1 MRSRARKR
9 DFSSAEM
16 TVWPPSPPPSLC
28 LCPFDST
35 SQARFSPDSGVRT
48 APFFPCLCKKR
59 TQYYSSGEVK
69 GCLQVKIE
77 EGRGKGTKRKNGAPT
92 PVLARPSSLV
102 VSSLQPPSEPPNI
115 LLPPPCPVERWT
127 SKRPPSDTCSS
138 VATVTSFPRGISP
151 PLVIARA
158 RAFSS
163 FLQSR
168 ETTAAAVAAVA
179 AQGEGGQKRE
189 KLDHRHSSLSS
200 LARAIPIPN
209 LAFMLDRDAPCACRG
224 ERRSQERGRGPR
236 CTLPPLAEVFA
247 PQVAT
252 IKKRPSD
259 FCFLACILSLR
270 IPRSR
275 CTSRIPFC
283 FALS

>member
-1 MRSRARKR
+1 MSPSQDRGGPRKR
-9 DFSSAEM
+9 NKEEKRGAD
-16 TVWPPSPPPSLC
+16 TRPRPPLLARRFLPTTAIRASEYPPP
-28 LCPFDST
+28 
-35 SQARFSPDSGVRT
+35 
-48 APFFPCLCKKR
+48 
-59 TQYYSSGEVK
+59 
-69 GCLQVKIE
+69 
-77 EGRGKGTKRKNGAPT
+77 
-92 PVLARPSSLV
+92 
-102 VSSLQPPSEPPNI
+102 
-115 LLPPPCPVERWT
+115 PPPCPVERWT

-236 CTLPPLAEVFA
+236 CTLPPLTEVFA